1 VRVVWTRRAAARLAA
16 INDSIAQESPRTA
29 ARVSAMIVRRASD
42 LAEFPFQGRPGRL
55 PNTRELVIVGTPYLL
70 VYRVTR
76 ERIDILRVVHGA
88 QRWPPRF

>member
-1 VRVVWTRRAAARLAA
+1 
-16 INDSIAQESPRTA
+16 
-29 ARVSAMIVRRASD
+29 MIVRRASD
-42 LAEFPFQGRPGRL
+42 LAEFPLQGRPGRL